1 MKQRER
7 LAMQMLNPG
16 SRIYASRNEWELEI
30 IRDPRPSCID
40 RWKLRNELRDMQPGD
55 TATING
61 VKVYRKKLIH
71 QASRYLIAAQ
81 WFDVKGAIAAIEAGK
96 EAAA

>member
-1 MKQRER
+1 MKQRDR
-7 LAMQMLNPG
+7 FAMQILNPG
-16 SRIYASRNEWELEI
+16 SRIYTARSEWELEI

-40 RWKLRNELRDMQPGD
+40 RWKLRNQLRELAPGD

-71 QASRYLIAAQ
+71 QASRYLIDAQ

-96 EAAA
+96 EVAA